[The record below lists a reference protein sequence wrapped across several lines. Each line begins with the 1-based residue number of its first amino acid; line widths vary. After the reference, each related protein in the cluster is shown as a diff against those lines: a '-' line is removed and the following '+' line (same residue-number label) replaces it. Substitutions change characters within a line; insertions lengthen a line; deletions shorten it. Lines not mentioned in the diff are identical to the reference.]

1 MEKNSLKQ
9 IDLVFNRSLNSPPEN
24 ENKVDRKAVYHLWI
38 RGHYYQY
45 CCARCFNTVLASE

>member
-9 IDLVFNRSLNSPPEN
+9 IDLVFIRSLNSPPEN
-24 ENKVDRKAVYHLWI
+24 ENKVDRKAVYYLCI
-38 RGHYYQY
+38 RGRYFQY